1 MSFEGIDQTLIDQFF
16 TRIAIDETKGLVEQ
30 IIYLPIQFAS
40 AGHLFPWLIQTQSLI
55 HSFAMEANKII
66 LSLKLGKDDATC
78 IPSLRPLMFKEVS
91 YDAGFVKLVVEG
103 LGGLKS
109 LIQLVL
115 AGAHQ
120 IDFQRTALP
129 SKRGKKEEVLTCTA
143 YYPVLNK
150 VTIGLDDTD
159 TSAIGDTYLTA
170 LNVGQQIESE
180 GWGHFLKLTVTFNYP
195 RNPFKTTNNAASAM
209 TFLVDP
215 PKTEQ
220 LITTVIDKAQRA
232 TNSRETGIAILEGL
246 IIPPSLKRYANHCKG
261 RMVQVGDAEHTA
273 KAINARLVSFDRD
286 RGKIGALAS
295 LGYANEPQKAII
307 PSLKFRT
314 LFKLGNS
321 YVKVKEMF

>member
-1 MSFEGIDQTLIDQFF
+1 MSFKGIDQTLIDQFF
-16 TRIAIDETKGLVEQ
+16 TRIAIDETNGLVEQ
-30 IIYLPIQFAS
+30 IVYLPIQFAS

-55 HSFAMEANKII
+55 HSFTMEANKII

-91 YDAGFVKLVVEG
+91 YNDSFVKLVVEG

-120 IDFQRTALP
+120 IDFQRSALQG
-129 SKRGKKEEVLTCTA
+129 KRGKKEEVLTCTA

-150 VTIGLDDTD
+150 ITIGLDDTD

-170 LNVGQQIESE
+170 LNIGQQIESE
-180 GWGHFLKLTVTFNYP
+180 GCGHFLKLTVTFNYP
-195 RNPFKTTNNAASAM
+195 RNPYKTTNNASSAM

-215 PKTEQ
+215 PNTDK
-220 LITTVIDKAQRA
+220 LIRSVIDKAQHA
-232 TNSRETGIAILEGL
+232 TNSRETGVAILEGL
-246 IIPPSLKRYANHCKG
+246 TIPSSLKSYANHCKG
-261 RMVQVGDAEHTA
+261 RMVEVSDAERTA
-273 KAINARLVSFDRD
+273 KAINAQLVSFDRD
-286 RGKIGALAS
+286 REMIGALAS
-295 LGYANEPQKAII
+295 LGFANEPQKAII

-321 YVKVKEMF
+321 YVRVKEMF